1 MILEL
6 ALQPTHH
13 KEIERLKK
21 TYKILAI
28 ARKDK

>member
-13 KEIERLKK
+13 KEIERLEK
-21 TYKILAI
+21 TYKILAN